1 MLHLL
6 QIWVKNWHFRGIE
19 RAGLGLAG
27 NVKMVG
33 KGKKG
38 DQSRGGGEMGIE
50 VNRGHCAPVALLC
63 SAAALRYQPSAPNSQ
78 VSTKPQ
84 TSGMQLAE
92 ELWLRFPDIKT
103 VR

>member
-1 MLHLL
+1 
-6 QIWVKNWHFRGIE
+6 
-19 RAGLGLAG
+19 
-27 NVKMVG
+27 MVG

-84 TSGMQLAE
+84 TSAMQLAE
-92 ELWLRFPDIKT
+92 ELWLRFPDTDLEFVAT
-103 VR
+103 VTTGGRVKFLSAV

>member
-1 MLHLL
+1 M
-6 QIWVKNWHFRGIE
+6 
-19 RAGLGLAG
+19 GLAG

-84 TSGMQLAE
+84 TSAMQLAE